1 MRSPYLYLI
10 PLHIAFL
17 SLSCDDPNSTP
28 GVWDSGDEGALVP
41 FVTGIDPPDSAFAG
55 SDEITIYGGNFGED
69 KDGVFVYFNTGLGEV
84 IAAENSSIV
93 VIPPN
98 IISDSI
104 TIKIAAY
111 GAFQFAQY
119 QKNYILYP
127 RIIKYGAFDALDES
141 IWGLEADNDEN
152 VYVGLSSF
160 PEGTIDKLTPPAGIR
175 ESAFINAVLQT
186 PFSMRIGPDDHIY
199 YVDGAN
205 PFIIKHD
212 LETGSPSYNTLPGIA
227 FDLDFDTN
235 GNLYCGGTGQN
246 LYKVQTDLSSV
257 VAADYN
263 EISIRVVRVYDGYV
277 YVGGNYTGEDE
288 GIPNVG
294 IWRNQIL
301 SSDGS
306 LDEKEMYLDWSE
318 HAGENSNITCITFDE
333 EGIMY
338 VSSDAD
344 VAIATIDSEMKFAEL
359 YPNILSAPITKMTWG
374 SGDYLYLN
382 FRGAPRALY
391 RLEMG
396 IKGAPYYGR
405 Q

>member
-1 MRSPYLYLI
+1 MTSPHSYLI
-10 PLHIAFL
+10 LLYIAFL

-28 GVWDSGDEGALVP
+28 GVWDSGDDGELAP
-41 FVTGIDPPDSAFAG
+41 FVNGIDPPDSAFAG

-98 IISDSI
+98 IVSDSI
-104 TIKIAAY
+104 SIKIAVH

-119 QKNYILYP
+119 QKTYILYP

-141 IWGLEADNDEN
+141 IWGLEVDNNEN
-152 VYVGLSSF
+152 LYVGLSSF
-160 PEGTIDKLTPPAGIR
+160 PEGTIDKLSPPEGIR

-186 PFSMRIGPDDHIY
+186 PFSMRIGPGDDIY

-205 PFIIKHD
+205 PYIIKHD
-212 LETGSPSYNTLPGIA
+212 LETGSPSYNTLPGVA

-235 GNLYCGGTGQN
+235 GNLYCGGSGQN
-246 LYKVQTDLSSV
+246 LYKVQTDLSSI
-257 VAADYN
+257 VAADYT
-263 EISIRVVRVYDGYV
+263 EISIRAVRVYDGYV
-277 YVGGNYTGEDE
+277 YVGEESGV
-288 GIPNVG
+288 PNIG
-294 IWRNQIL
+294 IWRNQII

-306 LDEKEMYLDWSE
+306 LGEKEIYLDWGEYVS
-318 HAGENSNITCITFDE
+318 ENSNITCITFDE
-333 EGIMY
+333 NGIMY

-344 VAIATIDSEMKFAEL
+344 VAIATFDSEMKLSEL
-359 YPNILSAPITKMTWG
+359 YPKIISAPITKMTWG
-374 SGDYLYLN
+374 SGNYLYLN
-382 FRGAPRALY
+382 FRGDPRALY

-396 IKGAPYYGR
+396 VKGAPYYGR